1 MTVLERFKLELSKKE
16 YYTDVEYTVF
26 LNENSLIALS
36 EYDKSTMQRNLLFS
50 VVAVFETLSND
61 VDVMR
66 KIDVTGVT
74 SVDVAIAWINKRV
87 IDIKTK
93 ISTIEVE
100 GAEEFTNVGML
111 FSRNR
116 R

>member
-1 MTVLERFKLELSKKE
+1 MTVLERFKLELSNKD
-16 YYTDVEYTVF
+16 YYTDTEYNVF
-26 LNENSLIALS
+26 LSENSLTSSA
-36 EYDKSTMQRNLLFS
+36 EYDKTSMQRDLLFS

-66 KIDVTGVT
+66 KIDVTGIS

-87 IDIKTK
+87 EDIKTK
-93 ISTIEVE
+93 IATIQIE
-100 GAEEFTNVGML
+100 GSEEYTNIHMLFTN
-111 FSRNR
+111 NR